1 VISRARR
8 APHNAVRPV
17 DAVLS
22 AAHIP
27 PHPRISGETLTITV
41 PSLPATGIAPERFK
55 QIFRNHPA
63 GVVVVTVDSGA
74 GPAGFTA
81 TSLTSLSLQ
90 PPLVSFGVGVTAS
103 SWPHVEQARSAVVNF
118 LGADQEQLARTFATS
133 GVDRFAEPT
142 RWRRLPAGDPVL
154 DGVSGWL
161 RLEVEQIV
169 PAGDHRVVIGRVQ
182 DSWTGADRNPLLFH
196 NGGYHSL

>member
-1 VISRARR
+1 M
-8 APHNAVRPV
+8 RPV

-27 PHPRISGETLTITV
+27 PHPCESGETLTITV

-63 GVVVVTVDSGA
+63 GVVVVTVDAGN

-81 TSLTSLSLQ
+81 TSLTSLSLD
-90 PPLVSFGVGVTAS
+90 PPLVSFGIGVTAS
-103 SWPHVEQARSAVVNF
+103 SWPHVRQAGSAVVNF
-118 LGADQEQLARTFATS
+118 LGTDQEQLARTFATS
-133 GVDRFAEPT
+133 GIDRFAEPT

-154 DGVSGWL
+154 DGVTGWL
-161 RLEVEQIV
+161 RLDIEQIV

-182 DSWTGADRNPLLFH
+182 QSWADGARDPLLFH
-196 NGGYHSL
+196 DGGYHSL